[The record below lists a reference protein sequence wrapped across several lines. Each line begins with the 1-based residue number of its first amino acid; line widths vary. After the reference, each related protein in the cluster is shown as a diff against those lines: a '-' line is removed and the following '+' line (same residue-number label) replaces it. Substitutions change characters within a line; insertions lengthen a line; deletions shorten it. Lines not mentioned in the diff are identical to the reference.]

1 MTDNSSAQVAKFFS
15 HSVLLFFF
23 SHNAVATITTRPR
36 SDCFFYG
43 GRLKHIDGARP
54 AAKSDWTCS
63 DLQFAVHVTA
73 DGASARH
80 VLLPL
85 YLKGTW
91 VRLNVTFR
99 DACAGNLLGNAAVT
113 VVGPWFTLGS
123 ADDPYVVWVPVPSA
137 ALPSVG
143 LSTLKVVSVQKLT
156 SSVNSRIF
164 GLGDADS
171 TFNCHIHSA
180 ANRYV
185 GACASDTAGYCVDGN
200 FPCTPVLTGW

>member
-1 MTDNSSAQVAKFFS
+1 MAKFFS
-15 HSVLLFFF
+15 HSVLLFF
-23 SHNAVATITTRPR
+23 SHNVVAN
-36 SDCFFYG
+36 CFFYG
-43 GRLKHIDGARP
+43 GRWKHIDGARP

-73 DGASARH
+73 DGASAGH

-85 YLKGTW
+85 YLKGTG

-123 ADDPYVVWVPVPSA
+123 ADDPYDVWVPVPSA

-143 LSTLKVVSVQKLT
+143 LSTLTVVSVQKLT

-164 GLGDADS
+164 RFG
-171 TFNCHIHSA
+171 
-180 ANRYV
+180 
-185 GACASDTAGYCVDGN
+185 
-200 FPCTPVLTGW
+200 